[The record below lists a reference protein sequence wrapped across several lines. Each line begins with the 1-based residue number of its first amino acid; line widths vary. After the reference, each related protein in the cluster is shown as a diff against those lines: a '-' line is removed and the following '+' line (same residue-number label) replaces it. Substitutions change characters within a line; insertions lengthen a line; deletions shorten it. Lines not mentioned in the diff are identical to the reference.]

1 MHNCVLWL
9 QAVGTTEATHQTICD
24 DNVITPEKTTSNQ
37 NNIVDF
43 YEQISTY
50 LLHEPSLTAWL
61 QQKPD

>member
-1 MHNCVLWL
+1 M
-9 QAVGTTEATHQTICD
+9 
-24 DNVITPEKTTSNQ
+24 TTSNQ
-37 NNIVDF
+37 NNIDF